1 MTIKNEE
8 LQRLMQEVDHKI
20 DELLL
25 LIANQQNEISRLRS
39 ENKQLTDNYSK
50 ILTQITVYIE
60 ELEEIKLLNIQK
72 NTQK

>member
-1 MTIKNEE
+1 MTVENEQ

-20 DELLL
+20 DKLLL
-25 LIANQQNEISRLRS
+25 LIANQQNEISRLQS

-60 ELEEIKLLNIQK
+60 ELEEIKHTRML
-72 NTQK
+72 

>member
-60 ELEEIKLLNIQK
+60 ELEEIKHTLLL
-72 NTQK
+72 

>member
-20 DELLL
+20 DKLLL

-39 ENKQLTDNYSK
+39 ENKQLMDNYSK

-60 ELEEIKLLNIQK
+60 ELEEIKHTLLL
-72 NTQK
+72 